1 MTSDSDRFVTA
12 PEGGRSP
19 ETVDR
24 LMVGACAV
32 IWLALLAVSVTAT
45 VALVDM
51 GRAHTA
57 SEGKATPW
65 LLYSVIIVSALIIIG
80 AIPLLLRARRTAQS
94 EAPAPDA
101 AARAAAAA
109 AASRT
114 PASGSG
120 PSGPDK
126 PAEAPTEKIRIFG
139 STVDPAV
146 RYQPDYV
153 QSSASRRAD
162 PLIPATE
169 LDRFWLRCTVAL
181 AGAIGLAL
189 IGSESATYLL
199 AVGKDTGAWVL
210 LGIAG
215 LVTVAM
221 PAVPVLYLRQ
231 LRGSV
236 DAAAAARV
244 E

>member
-1 MTSDSDRFVTA
+1 MTSDSDRLVTA
-12 PEGGRSP
+12 PETGRSP
-19 ETVDR
+19 ETIDR
-24 LMVGACAV
+24 LMVAACGV

-51 GRAHTA
+51 GRAHTGGG
-57 SEGKATPW
+57 EGKTTPW
-65 LLYSVIIVSALIIIG
+65 LLYTVIIVSALIIIG
-80 AIPLLLRARRTAQS
+80 AIPLLLRARRAAQPESTSSS
-94 EAPAPDA
+94 EA

-109 AASRT
+109 PRT
-114 PASGSG
+114 PANVV
-120 PSGPDK
+120 DK
-126 PAEAPTEKIRIFG
+126 PADAPTEKIKIFG
-139 STVDPAV
+139 STVDPSV
-146 RYQPDYV
+146 RYQPDYA

-169 LDRFWLRCTVAL
+169 LDRLWLRCTVAL

-189 IGSESATYLL
+189 VGSETATYLL

-210 LGIAG
+210 LGVAG
-215 LVTVAM
+215 LITVAM

-236 DAAAAARV
+236 DTAAAARA